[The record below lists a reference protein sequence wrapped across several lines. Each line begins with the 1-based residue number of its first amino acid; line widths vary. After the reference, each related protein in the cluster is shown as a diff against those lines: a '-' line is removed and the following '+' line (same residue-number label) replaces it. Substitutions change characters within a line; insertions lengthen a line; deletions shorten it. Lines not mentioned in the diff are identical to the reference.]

1 MKCQAPQ
8 AAAPNSGM
16 AMRISR
22 ICSPAISMTMSPD
35 AAINSAVPKS
45 GWVTIMAVGTAIK
58 TPITIKSKK
67 VGGKGRS
74 CMYQAQA
81 IGTASFMIS
90 DG

>member
-1 MKCQAPQ
+1 
-8 AAAPNSGM
+8 
-16 AMRISR
+16 MRISR
-22 ICSPAISMTMSPD
+22 ICNPANNMTMRPD
-35 AAINSAVPKS
+35 AAISRAVPKS
-45 GWVTIMAVGTAIK
+45 GWVTIMAVGTAIN
-58 TPITIKSKK
+58 TPITIKSRN